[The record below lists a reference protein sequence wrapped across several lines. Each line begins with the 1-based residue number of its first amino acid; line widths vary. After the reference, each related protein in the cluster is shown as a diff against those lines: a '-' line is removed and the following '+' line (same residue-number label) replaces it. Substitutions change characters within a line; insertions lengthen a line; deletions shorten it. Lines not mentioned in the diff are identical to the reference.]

1 MNSDVYLKILR
12 WGIFVSLFIP
22 LVIFSQYLSPFHFG
36 KVIVFRSL
44 IEIMAV
50 FYILLILT
58 DKKYRPKWTLMVVSI
73 SVFAF
78 LYIFT
83 GVIGVNFYNSIWG
96 SLERMGGIISF
107 VHFWFYFL
115 ILISIIKEKKDWEKI
130 LKLSVLVGFLSILFG
145 YGQRLALATQESK
158 SLISK
163 FFVGWQHGERVIG
176 TIGNP
181 ALFAGYLLFII
192 YLAIFFLIRKDI
204 QAKEKGF
211 YAAVLILGIPILF
224 MTAVRGAVFSFFI
237 SLLLLAIFYIFF
249 SSGKKIKTYLI
260 VAIIVFLALGFIIV
274 VDRNQSW
281 VKNTAWLQRL
291 TNVFSDTSTMNTR
304 LWSWNS
310 ALKGWKERP
319 IFGWGPENFTFL
331 HSKYFDSRHFTQFGS
346 ETIWDRAHNMVLE
359 VLSTMGVVGLAS
371 YLFVFIAIFYLLIK
385 AYKEKRID
393 KIYLGIFG
401 AMIVAYFSQNLFIFD
416 TSANYLLFFLVAGYI
431 SFITKKETEDNTVKE
446 GAIVNPSVFLMIVLM
461 IFALIAVYFIN
472 IKPAK
477 ANYACTRAII
487 AGQQGNA
494 QEVVNKY
501 REALS
506 YKTSQGA
513 YEIRHKLATFV
524 IQYSEALRQKNKELN
539 VELIHYAI
547 NEVQKNIE
555 KYPMDT
561 VPLLYAGRL
570 YIILVGKEDDAG
582 PKAEDLI
589 RKAISLN
596 DKNPRIW
603 YELGQDQLLMKKY
616 QESYNSFKK
625 AYDLNPQVVI
635 SNWFLGIAA
644 FYLGNYQEAVERVE
658 KAMEMGYSDYE
669 NSIADLMRLV
679 NVYEKVG
686 DYYSVVKYYEMAV
699 EEQPTNPQIHAS
711 LAVAYAKIGQKALA
725 IEQARKAAEIDPE
738 FKDESE
744 KFINSLP
751 K

>member
-1 MNSDVYLKILR
+1 MNSNIYLKILR

-44 IEIMAV
+44 VEIMAV

-58 DKKYRPKWTLMVVSI
+58 DKKYRPKWTLIIVSI
-73 SVFAF
+73 SIFAF

-260 VAIIVFLALGFIIV
+260 IAIIVFLALSFIV
-274 VDRNQSW
+274 VANRNQPL

-310 ALKGWKERP
+310 ALKGWKEKP
-319 IFGWGPENFTFL
+319 IFGWGPENFMFL

-371 YLFVFIAIFYLLIK
+371 YLFIFIAIFYLLIR

-401 AMIVAYFSQNLFIFD
+401 AMIIAYFGQNLFIFD
-416 TSANYLLFFLVAGYI
+416 TFANYLLFFLVVGYI
-431 SFITKKETEDNTVKE
+431 GSITKKETEDNIVKE
-446 GAIVNPSVFLMIVLM
+446 EAIANPSVFLMIILM
-461 IFALIAVYFIN
+461 VFALIAVYFIN

-477 ANYACTRAII
+477 ANYACTRAIV

-506 YKTSQGA
+506 YKTPQGA

-561 VPLLYAGRL
+561 VPFLYTGRL

-582 PKAEDLI
+582 QKAEDFI

-603 YELGQDQLLMKKY
+603 YELGQDQILMKTY

-625 AYDLNPQVVI
+625 AYDLNPKVVT

-644 FYLGNYQEAVERVE
+644 FYLGNYQEAMESVE
-658 KAMEMGYSDYE
+658 KAMEMGYVDYK

-679 NVYEKVG
+679 NIYEKVG

-725 IEQARKAAEIDPE
+725 IEQARKAVEIDPK

-744 KFINSLP
+744 KFINSL

>member
-1 MNSDVYLKILR
+1 
-12 WGIFVSLFIP
+12 
-22 LVIFSQYLSPFHFG
+22 
-36 KVIVFRSL
+36 
-44 IEIMAV
+44 
-50 FYILLILT
+50 
-58 DKKYRPKWTLMVVSI
+58 MVVSI

>member
-1 MNSDVYLKILR
+1 
-12 WGIFVSLFIP
+12 
-22 LVIFSQYLSPFHFG
+22 
-36 KVIVFRSL
+36 
-44 IEIMAV
+44 MAV
-50 FYILLILT
+50 FYILLILA
-58 DKKYRPKWTLMVVSI
+58 DKKYRPKWTLIVVSI
-73 SVFAF
+73 SIFAF
-78 LYIFT
+78 LYVFT
-83 GVIGVNFYNSIWG
+83 GLIGVNSYNSIWG
-96 SLERMGGIISF
+96 SLERMGGIVSF

-237 SLLLLAIFYIFF
+237 SLLCLAIFYIIS

-260 VAIIVFLALGFIIV
+260 IAIIVFLALGSV
-274 VDRNQSW
+274 VVANKNQPW

-291 TNVFSDTSTMNTR
+291 TNISSDTSTMNTR

-319 IFGWGPENFTFL
+319 VFGWGPENFMFL
-331 HSKYFDSRHFTQFGS
+331 HSKYFDSRHFTGFGS
-346 ETIWDRAHNMVLE
+346 ETVWDRAHNMILE
-359 VLSTMGVVGLAS
+359 TLSTMGVVGLAS
-371 YLFVFIAIFYLLIK
+371 YLFIFIAIFYLLIK

-401 AMIVAYFSQNLFIFD
+401 AMILAYFIQNLFIFD

-431 SFITKKETEDNTVKE
+431 GFITKKETKDNIPKE
-446 GAIVNPSVFLMIVLM
+446 EAIASPSMFLTIVLM
-461 IFALIAVYFIN
+461 ILALTAVYFIN
-472 IKPAK
+472 IKPAR
-477 ANYACTRAII
+477 ANYACTRALV

-494 QEVVNKY
+494 QEVVNKF
-501 REALS
+501 REALN
-506 YKTSQGA
+506 YNTPQGA

-539 VELIHYAI
+539 VQLIHYAI
-547 NEVQKNIE
+547 DEVQKNIE

-561 VPLLYAGRL
+561 VPFLYSGRL
-570 YIILVGKEDDAG
+570 YLMLVGKEDDAG
-582 PKAEDLI
+582 QKAEELI

-603 YELGQDQLLMKKY
+603 YELGQDQLLMKEY
-616 QESYNSFKK
+616 QEAYNSFKT
-625 AYDLNPQVVI
+625 AYDLNSQVVT
-635 SNWFLGIAA
+635 SNWFLGISA
-644 FYLGNYQEAVERVE
+644 FYLGNYQEAVERIE
-658 KAMEMGYSDYE
+658 KAMEMGYTDYK
-669 NSIADLMRLV
+669 NSISDLMRLV
-679 NVYEKVG
+679 NIYERVG

-711 LAVAYAKIGQKALA
+711 LAAAYAKIGDY
-725 IEQARKAAEIDPE
+725 ENARKEALKSAEINPE
-738 FKDESE
+738 FKSDAE

-751 K
+751 H